1 MIQDGPLDQL
11 ARQLV
16 IPASAGIYLAKSEM
30 IVLAHLS
37 EGSLRV
43 NERRRMLADVLK
55 SPDNLVD
62 LGRLIQRLRDFSQAH
77 IDRYDE
83 LTDSFPS
90 LGPILASWRDKASK
104 TIELLAEVQE
114 ELEDEPS
121 GG

>member
-16 IPASAGIYLAKSEM
+16 VPACAGIYLAKSEL

-55 SPDNLVD
+55 SPDNLED
-62 LGRLIQRLRDFSQAH
+62 LGRLIQRLRAFSQAH
-77 IDRYDE
+77 IHRYDE
-83 LTDSFPS
+83 LADNFPS
-90 LGPILASWRDKASK
+90 LGPLLAPWRDKAAK
-104 TIELLAEVQE
+104 TIDLLADVEA
-114 ELEDEPS
+114 ELEETAPPP
-121 GG
+121 

>member
-62 LGRLIQRLRDFSQAH
+62 LGRLIQRLQDFSQAH

-83 LTDSFPS
+83 LTQSFPS
-90 LGPILASWRDKASK
+90 LGPILDSWRDKASK
-104 TIELLAEVQE
+104 TIDQLAEVQE
-114 ELEDEPS
+114 ELEHEPR